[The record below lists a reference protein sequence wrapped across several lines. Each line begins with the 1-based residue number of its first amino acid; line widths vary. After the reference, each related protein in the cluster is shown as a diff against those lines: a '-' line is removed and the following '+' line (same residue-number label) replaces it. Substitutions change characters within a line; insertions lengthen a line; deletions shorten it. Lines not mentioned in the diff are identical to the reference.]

1 MSKLIQEQPALA
13 KIKEERCRLVRLTVI
28 WILSFVVMAVTFIL
42 TFKPELFQV
51 DMVPGVSKV
60 LFILFCVFA
69 ICFDV
74 IGVLWL
80 LQFTKGKSEGVRIS
94 VALVLV
100 VWYALI
106 AIVIWSQIS
115 LPIMEGTREKT
126 GAVETKVQSTTGL
139 YDKNGQLREDA
150 LLDAEPVV
158 PDKPSVDHDPFK
170 DKYWIER
177 QEVTKDGESNEDTA
191 K

>member
-13 KIKEERCRLVRLTVI
+13 KIKEERRRLVRLTVI

-51 DMVPGVSKV
+51 DIVPGVSKV
-60 LFILFCVFA
+60 LFILFCVLA
-69 ICFDV
+69 IGFDV

-80 LQFTKGKSEGVRIS
+80 LQFTNGKSEGVKIS
-94 VALVLV
+94 VALVVV

-115 LPIMEGTREKT
+115 LPIME
-126 GAVETKVQSTTGL
+126 
-139 YDKNGQLREDA
+139 
-150 LLDAEPVV
+150 
-158 PDKPSVDHDPFK
+158 
-170 DKYWIER
+170 
-177 QEVTKDGESNEDTA
+177 
-191 K
+191 